1 MYACL
6 CRWQVV
12 DAVPAHLQGQ
22 EAQDN
27 DDVIQI
33 GRPSPNQVRASNWE
47 VLPSQGTEAHPV
59 LLQKTL
65 LATMEGSIMYCNHI
79 RKMYLLPSFV
89 EGLGE
94 GLQ

>member
-47 VLPSQGTEAHPV
+47 VLPSQGTEAHSV
-59 LLQKTL
+59 LLLKIL
-65 LATMEGSIMYCNHI
+65 LATGEGSGYIC
-79 RKMYLLPSFV
+79 KMSRYSIVFYSF
-89 EGLGE
+89 L
-94 GLQ
+94 